1 MLKVV
6 LAGRYGFYEDF
17 LFEHCT
23 DFRILCPIT
32 PIWNMSEFQ
41 CYQFKSFDRPLTE
54 DEHKEVGT
62 WSSRGQV
69 TSTSATFIYHF
80 GDFRKS
86 PEWAVEQYFDAMIYF
101 ANWGTR
107 RLLFRF
113 PTSMIDA
120 KAVKKFCIENDWSSD
135 FIRIQ
140 KKGAVYL
147 LDLHFSNEEG
157 GVWMEEDDFDID
169 VLGKIRDD
177 LMEGDYRALYV
188 LWAKFA
194 AADPDED
201 EAEDDDKPD
210 KVLLPPPVPPNLK
223 KLNATLKAFIE
234 FFEIDASIV
243 SAAQANSVERT
254 KEEIDY
260 KKLLQ
265 LLPDKE
271 RIEWLERVINGE
283 PKLGVLLKKRLEK
296 LGKS

>member
-1 MLKVV
+1 
-6 LAGRYGFYEDF
+6 
-17 LFEHCT
+17 
-23 DFRILCPIT
+23 
-32 PIWNMSEFQ
+32 MSEFQ

-54 DEHKEVGT
+54 DECKEVGT
-62 WSSRGQV
+62 WSSRAQV
-69 TSTSATFIYHF
+69 TANSATFIYHY

-86 PEWAVEQYFDAMIYF
+86 PEWAVELYFDAMIYF

-107 RLLFRF
+107 RLLFRL

-120 KAVKKFCIENDWSSD
+120 KALKKFCIENDWSSD
-135 FIRIQ
+135 FINFQ

-147 LDLHFSNEEG
+147 LYLHLSNEEG

-177 LMEGDYRALYV
+177 LMEGDYRALYL

-194 AADPDED
+194 T
-201 EAEDDDKPD
+201 AETDDDEEDQD
-210 KVLLPPPVPPNLK
+210 KKAKLQLPPPVPPNLK

-234 FFEIDASIV
+234 FFEIDESIV
-243 SAAQANSVERT
+243 SAAQAASVERA
-254 KEEIDY
+254 KEAVDY

-265 LLPDKE
+265 LLPDEE

-283 PKLGVLLKKRLEK
+283 PKLSVLLKKTAGEVGEIVRRRAAMT
-296 LGKS
+296 